1 MESRRKVG
9 YDSGRTGAS
18 LLVEGVLVYT
28 VDAALESGML
38 PVKLTS
44 DTGDGQLEHYP
55 VLTVG
60 ASVTVRGYTITV
72 VADDGDTHTVTIAK
86 VGEG

>member
-1 MESRRKVG
+1 MTRAAPGLRCSSRAC
-9 YDSGRTGAS
+9 SS
-18 LLVEGVLVYT
+18 T

-72 VADDGDTHTVTIAK
+72 VADAGDTHTVTIAK